1 MFLSFNHS
9 HLRSDWGKWL
19 PSVFIACDDIFTIFR
34 PSGPE
39 RPSRHNN
46 VSGASVVFELAEW
59 QRRAVALKFPDQA
72 VIDGKHCAAQSGQ
85 TFAAIN
91 PATGQCLANVAACG
105 EEDVDAAVRNARQV
119 FEAGTWSQRPPAERK
134 QVLLRL
140 ADLLMTHREELAL
153 LDSLN
158 MGKPVMDAYN
168 IDVPGAAGVFRWYA
182 EAIDKLYDQVAPS
195 APNVLATIT
204 REALGVV
211 AAVVPWNFPLDMAA
225 WKLAPALA
233 AGNSVI
239 LKPAEQSPF
248 SALRLA
254 ELALE
259 AGLPPGVLNVL
270 PGLGEQA
277 GKALGLHADVDCLV
291 FTGST
296 QVGKYF
302 MQYSAQSNLKQVWL
316 ECGGKSANLV
326 FADCQDLD
334 LAAEKA
340 AFGIFFNQGE
350 VCSANSRLLVERS
363 IHDEFVERLK
373 AQAERWLPGDPLD
386 PQSSAGAIVDDKQT
400 ASIMRF
406 IRSAEQSGATRV
418 CGGQQRRFNGSDNFI
433 EPTIFTGVTA
443 DMPLFREEVFGPVLA
458 VTPFDN
464 EEEAVRLANDSVYGL
479 AASLW
484 TDDLNRAH
492 RVARQLRAGTVSVN
506 TVDALDVTVPFGGGK
521 QSGFGRDL
529 SLHSFDKYTQLKTTW
544 FQLR

>member
-1 MFLSFNHS
+1 MEHPN
-9 HLRSDWGKWL
+9 
-19 PSVFIACDDIFTIFR
+19 
-34 PSGPE
+34 
-39 RPSRHNN
+39 
-46 VSGASVVFELAEW
+46 VFELEYWQGQAAEL
-59 QRRAVALKFPDQA
+59 QFPTQALIGGQWRPA
-72 VIDGKHCAAQSGQ
+72 LSGQ
-85 TFAAIN
+85 TFTAIN
-91 PATGQCLANVAACG
+91 PATGGVLAEVSACG
-105 EEDVDAAVRNARQV
+105 SEDVDAAVRSARQA
-119 FEAGTWSQRPPAERK
+119 FDAGVWAQRSPGERK

-140 ADLLMTHREELAL
+140 ADLLMAHREELAL

-182 EAIDKLYDQVAPS
+182 ESLDKLYDQVAPS
-195 APNVLATIT
+195 ANNVLATIT

-248 SALRLA
+248 SALRLG

-259 AGLPPGVLNVL
+259 AGIPPGVLNVL

-277 GKALGLHADVDCLV
+277 GKALGLHPDIDCLV

-296 QVGKYF
+296 EVGKYF

-334 LAAEKA
+334 LAAQKA

-350 VCSANSRLLVERS
+350 VCSANSRLLVQRS

-373 AQAERWLPGDPLD
+373 VQAARWQPGDPLD
-386 PQSSAGAIVDDKQT
+386 PCSPAGAIVDSRQT
-400 ASIMRF
+400 RRILGF
-406 IRSAEQSGATRV
+406 IDQAQRQGARRV
-418 CGGQQRRFNGSDNFI
+418 FGGSQVSFKGCDNFI
-433 EPTIFTGVTA
+433 QPTILTGVSP
-443 DMPLFREEVFGPVLA
+443 DMPLFRDEVFGPVLA
-458 VTPFDN
+458 VTAFDD
-464 EEEAVRLANDSVYGL
+464 EAHALRLANDSVYGL

-506 TVDALDVTVPFGGGK
+506 SVDALDVTVPFGGGK

>member
-1 MFLSFNHS
+1 MVYEL
-9 HLRSDWGKWL
+9 SDWQQRARQQA
-19 PSVFIACDDIFTIFR
+19 FIEQAIIGGR
-34 PSGPE
+34 
-39 RPSRHNN
+39 R
-46 VSGASVVFELAEW
+46 VV
-59 QRRAVALKFPDQA
+59 
-72 VIDGKHCAAQSGQ
+72 AQSGA

-91 PATGQCLANVAACG
+91 PATGQVLAQVAACG
-105 EEDVDAAVRNARQV
+105 EVEVELAVRSARQA
-119 FEAGTWSQRPPAERK
+119 FEAGVWSQRSPAERK

-140 ADLLMTHREELAL
+140 AELILANRDELAL

-158 MGKPVMDAYN
+158 MGKPVMDAWN

-182 EAIDKLYDQVAPS
+182 ESLDKLYDEVAPS
-195 APNVLATIT
+195 ARNVLATIT

-233 AGNSVI
+233 AGNSVV

-254 ELALE
+254 ELALQ
-259 AGLPPGVLNVL
+259 AGLPEGVLNVV

-277 GKALGLHADVDCLV
+277 GKALGLHMDVDCLA

-296 QVGKYF
+296 EVGKYF
-302 MQYSAQSNLKQVWL
+302 MGYSAQSNLKQVWL

-350 VCSANSRLLVERS
+350 VCSANSRLLVQRS
-363 IHDEFVERLK
+363 IHDEFVERLQAK
-373 AQAERWLPGDPLD
+373 ARDWLPGDPLD
-386 PQSSAGAIVDDKQT
+386 PASRAGAIVEARQT
-400 ASIMRF
+400 ARIMDF
-406 IRSAEQSGATRV
+406 IKGAQADGARLV
-418 CGGQQRRFNGSDNFI
+418 CGGQQLTLGGSDNFI
-433 EPTIFTGVTA
+433 VPTIFTGVA
-443 DMPLFREEVFGPVLA
+443 PSSRLAREEVFGPVLA
-458 VTPFDN
+458 VLPFDS
-464 EEEAVRLANDSVYGL
+464 EDEAVALANDSVYGL

-484 TDDLNRAH
+484 SDDLNRAH
-492 RVARQLRAGTVSVN
+492 RVARRLKAGTVSVN
-506 TVDALDVTVPFGGGK
+506 TVDALDVTTPFGGGK

-544 FQLR
+544 FQLRP